1 MIAPLRRSAPVQ
13 LTLEQ
18 RLLRF
23 LAREERDEQRANR
36 ELRAQPI
43 ELRVLDG
50 ECLQGAVFV
59 AEHDGA
65 FVFRVV
71 DNGSKFRPGDPLV
84 AGDGVALEAGVPLV
98 CGLYDAPQG
107 LLRCEADAYAR
118 DAEVD
123 LEPGHAYVIDRRPLG
138 LQGRLRD
145 AVRAAFAWP
154 QLAGVLR
161 GEHECR
167 RDDAR
172 WQRARDH
179 LLASGLNPAQIE
191 AGAAAIAT
199 ESLALV
205 QGPPGTGKTR
215 LLAAV
220 VGALCSKTCRVALCA
235 FTHRAVGNALLAIRR
250 EAPQIPVF
258 KLASGSSD
266 DHDELRAAGV
276 QIVDARRSKLPEKGC
291 VVAGTCFQLAKLPEK
306 EGFHYTVFDEAGQ
319 LPIPHALPGMLRATR
334 WLFFGDHQQLPP
346 VVATAAADRGVAVSI
361 FELLH
366 ARYGSHLLDT
376 TYRLNDGV
384 CRVVSDTFYGGRLHA
399 APSAA
404 SRRMPFR
411 AGGRL
416 DDVLDPERPVVW
428 LRIDHRQPGSR
439 SQEEANAVADVVE
452 DLVRRHGVPAAE
464 IAVIAPFR
472 AQARLLRS
480 AIDQKQLPGIEAL
493 VVDTVERI
501 QGQEREVVVV
511 SLTAGDPVESK
522 GRGAFHL
529 SLNRLNVALSRA
541 RTKAILVAS
550 AHAFRALPHDADA
563 LRMASRCKELR
574 DRMASVD
581 LSRLY
586 VVGGTETP

>member
-1 MIAPLRRSAPVQ
+1 MH

-23 LAREERDEQRANR
+23 LAREERDEQRAHR
-36 ELRAQPI
+36 EMRAQPI
-43 ELRVLDG
+43 DLRVLEG
-50 ECLQGAVFV
+50 ECIQGAVFRAEDDGGWLFAV
-59 AEHDGA
+59 A
-65 FVFRVV
+65 

-84 AGDGVALEAGVPLV
+84 VGDGFDLENGMPLV
-98 CGLYDAPQG
+98 CGLYDAQQG

-118 DAEVD
+118 DATID
-123 LEPGHAYVIDRRPLG
+123 LEPGRAYVLDRRPLG

-145 AVRAAFAWP
+145 AVRAAFATP
-154 QLAGVLR
+154 FLAKVLS
-161 GEHECR
+161 GEHVPQ
-167 RDDAR
+167 RDDGR
-172 WQRARDH
+172 YERARQS
-179 LLASGLNPAQIE
+179 LAAAGLNAAQIE
-191 AGAAAIAT
+191 AGSAAIAT

-220 VGALCSKTCRVALCA
+220 VGALCARTCRIALCA

-250 EAPQIPVF
+250 EAPQIPVY
-258 KLASGSSD
+258 KLASSSGD

-276 QIVDARRSKLPEKGC
+276 QIVDARRVKLPEKGC
-291 VVAGTCFQLAKLPEK
+291 VVAGTCFQLAKLQDK
-306 EGFHYTVFDEAGQ
+306 ERFHYTVFDEAGQ
-319 LPIPHALPGMLRATR
+319 LPIPHALPGMLRANR

-346 VVATAAADRGVAVSI
+346 VVATADADRGVAVSI

-376 TYRLNDGV
+376 TYRMNDGV
-384 CRVVSDTFYGGRLHA
+384 CRVVSDTFYGGRVHA
-399 APSAA
+399 DPSAA
-404 SRRMPFR
+404 DRRLAFR
-411 AGGRL
+411 RGGRL
-416 DDVLDPERPVVW
+416 DEVLDPERPVVW
-428 LRIDHRQPGSR
+428 LRVDHRQPGAR

-452 DLVRRHGVPAAE
+452 DLVRHHGVPPAE

-472 AQARLLRS
+472 AQVRLLRS
-480 AIDQKQLPGIEAL
+480 ALEHKALPGLEAL

-511 SLTAGDPVESK
+511 SLTAGDAAESK

-550 AHAFRALPHDADA
+550 AHAFNALPHDAEA

-574 DRMASVD
+574 DRLCSVD
-581 LSRLY
+581 LTRLY
-586 VVGGTETP
+586 VVG

>member
-1 MIAPLRRSAPVQ
+1 MTS
-13 LTLEQ
+13 TLEQ

-23 LAREERDEQRANR
+23 LARAVRDEQRAHR
-36 ELRAQPI
+36 ARRAQPI
-43 ELRVLDG
+43 ALRVLDG
-50 ECLQGAVFV
+50 ECSQGATFRG
-59 AEHDGA
+59 EDDGA
-65 FVFRVV
+65 FVFAIS

-84 AGDGVALEAGVPLV
+84 AGDGIDLEHGTPLV
-98 CGLYDAPQG
+98 CGAFDAREG

-118 DAEVD
+118 DVEVE
-123 LEPGHAYVIDRRPLG
+123 LEPGRTYVLDRRPRG

-145 AVRAAFAWP
+145 AVRAAFATAALARV
-154 QLAGVLR
+154 LAGQHTLQ
-161 GEHECR
+161 
-167 RDDAR
+167 RDHGR
-172 WQRARDH
+172 YQRARE
-179 LLASGLNPAQIE
+179 LLERGGLNPAQVE

-220 VGALCSKTCRVALCA
+220 TGALCTRTCRIALCA

-250 EAPQIPVF
+250 EAPGIPVY
-258 KLASGSSD
+258 KLASSSTD
-266 DHDELRAAGV
+266 DHGELRAAGV
-276 QIVDARRSKLPEKGC
+276 QIVDARRVKLPEKGV

-306 EGFHYTVFDEAGQ
+306 ERFHYTVFDEAGQ
-319 LPIPHALPGMLRATR
+319 LPIPHALPGMLRSTR

-346 VVATAAADRGVAVSI
+346 VVATADADRGVAVSI

-366 ARYGSHLLDT
+366 AHYGSHLLDT
-376 TYRLNDGV
+376 TYRMNDGV
-384 CRVVSDTFYGGRLHA
+384 CRVVSETFYGGRLHA

-404 SRRMPFR
+404 VRRMPFVR
-411 AGGRL
+411 GGRL
-416 DDVLDPERPVVW
+416 DDVLQPDVPVVW
-428 LRIDHRQPGSR
+428 LRVDHRQPGSR

-452 DLVRRHGVPAAE
+452 DLLRRHGVPPAE
-464 IAVIAPFR
+464 VAVIAPFR
-472 AQARLLRS
+472 AQVRLLRS
-480 AIDQKQLPGIEAL
+480 AIDHKQLPGTDAL

-511 SLTAGDPVESK
+511 SLTAGDAAESRM
-522 GRGAFHL
+522 RGAFHL

-541 RTKAILVAS
+541 RTKAVLVAS
-550 AHAFRALPHDADA
+550 AHAFRALPHDADG

-574 DRMASVD
+574 DRLTAVD

-586 VVGGTETP
+586 VVP